1 MRDGVDGMFFGGG
14 YMWILW
20 LILLVVVVY
29 VLKDLVVGNSGRSS
43 EDDALEI
50 LRQRYARGEI
60 DEQEFEQRKQELQ
73 K

>member
-1 MRDGVDGMFFGGG
+1 MHDGVDGMFFGGG

-20 LILLVVVVY
+20 LTLLVVVVY
-29 VLKDLVVGNSGRSS
+29 VLKVLVAGDSGRSS